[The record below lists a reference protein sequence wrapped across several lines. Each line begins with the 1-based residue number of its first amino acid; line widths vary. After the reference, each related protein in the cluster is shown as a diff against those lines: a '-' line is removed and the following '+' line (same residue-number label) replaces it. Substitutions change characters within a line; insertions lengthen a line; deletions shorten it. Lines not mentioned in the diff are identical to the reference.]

1 MARRP
6 PKPPGVCAAMPVRP
20 TVPSRAPTSST
31 SIRWRPARGSMG
43 CPTMT
48 GSRRPRGFT
57 LIELLVV
64 MSIIAVLLT
73 IAVPRYFKTLER
85 SRETVLRQDLS
96 VMREAIDKHLGDYGQ
111 DPDSPG
117 ALVERN
123 YIRPVPIDPISK
135 SADAWTAGDSDDSD
149 QPAARH

>member
-1 MARRP
+1 
-6 PKPPGVCAAMPVRP
+6 
-20 TVPSRAPTSST
+20 
-31 SIRWRPARGSMG
+31 MG

-48 GSRRPRGFT
+48 GSRRSVGFT

-96 VMREAIDKHLGDYGQ
+96 VMREAIDKHFGDYGQ
-111 DPDSPG
+111 YPDSLA
-117 ALVERN
+117 ALVERR
-123 YIRPVPIDPISK
+123 YIRAVPIEPIAK
-135 SADAWTAGDSDDSD
+135 SAEAWTPVVSEDADHPGIRDVHSASEGNGLDGS
-149 QPAARH
+149 PFKTW